1 MERRINTYM
10 EQDGS
15 LTFLLPTKTI
25 RYRKDGQAEIV
36 MMSEGNETTTQTSL
50 ESCSARDFLNLIIN
64 EFKEL

>member
-1 MERRINTYM
+1 MKINVFLEM
-10 EQDGS
+10 DGS